1 MTGSLATAR
10 LSLLITLVV
19 VMLGNS
25 VPILLF
31 PALFLELAL
40 SPTTMGMVLAFNGLV
55 TALAAPVGGA
65 RSTVH
70 GRKFLVLIGM
80 AGFTLSILFLAAI
93 LDGGLRGWLPTGIL
107 VAGLFL
113 AWGFYGCSVAAS
125 QPATFAYFADTS
137 DQKARTKSMALIG
150 LALGIGAAIGPGLVG
165 GLAAFG
171 LLVPMLV
178 VAALGVLS
186 MGPVWRYVDPTVGRH
201 QTGSTISIKV
211 TDRRIFPF
219 LLLIFVLFAVFIGV
233 QVIAGFY
240 FRGLFGYQ
248 GRELAMMTGVFLTIM
263 SVATLI
269 SQGLIFRFSFSPEW
283 LVKSGFPILATSL
296 LVLGLATTVLW
307 VAIAFGLLGIAM
319 AMVLTGCN
327 SGATLNVEKHEFGA
341 ASGLLIAA
349 PQAGIIVGPLLST
362 FLFERSATLPI
373 LTLAAVAGFAGIY
386 AFFNVS
392 VRSGQTA
399 ELEKASN

>member
-1 MTGSLATAR
+1 
-10 LSLLITLVV
+10 LSLLIALVV

-25 VPILLF
+25 VPIVLF
-31 PALFLELAL
+31 PALFLELGL

-55 TALAAPVGGA
+55 TALAAPIGGA
-65 RSTVH
+65 RSSVH
-70 GRKFLVLIGM
+70 GRKILVLIGM
-80 AGFTLSILFLAAI
+80 AGFTLSILLLAAI
-93 LDGGLRGWLPTGIL
+93 LGGGLRGWLPTGIL
-107 VAGLFL
+107 VAGMFVS
-113 AWGFYGCSVAAS
+113 WGFYGCSVAAS

-150 LALGIGAAIGPGLVG
+150 LALGTGAAIGPGLTG

-171 LLVPMLV
+171 LLLPMVV

-201 QTGSTISIKV
+201 QASSTISIIKV

-233 QVIAGFY
+233 GVIAGFY

-269 SQGLIFRFSFSPEW
+269 SQGLIFRFSFSPGW
-283 LVKSGFPILATSL
+283 LIKSGFPILATSL
-296 LVLGLATTVLW
+296 LVLGLATTVPG

-341 ASGLLIAA
+341 TSGLLIAA

-386 AFFNVS
+386 AFFNIS

-399 ELEKASN
+399 ELEKASD